1 LRARFFSVAVF
12 TGLTVWSAVAYPW
25 TTPGFAALALAEGLI
40 AVFWV
45 RRAHG
50 HDPRSPVV
58 GFMTLSYIGLAYLVS
73 LLVGKPDGLHF
84 WIVFI
89 VALAIVG
96 PIVLVAP
103 KLLPRRAELP
113 D

>member
-1 LRARFFSVAVF
+1 
-12 TGLTVWSAVAYPW
+12 
-25 TTPGFAALALAEGLI
+25 
-40 AVFWV
+40 
-45 RRAHG
+45 
-50 HDPRSPVV
+50 
-58 GFMTLSYIGLAYLVS
+58 MTLSYIGLAYLVS

-84 WIVFI
+84 WIVFT

-96 PIVLVAP
+96 PIVLAAP

>member
-1 LRARFFSVAVF
+1 MRVRFFSAAA
-12 TGLTVWSAVAYPW
+12 LAALAVWSAGAHPW
-25 TTPGFAALALAEGLI
+25 STPGYASLALAWALI
-40 AVFWV
+40 AVFWF
-45 RRAHG
+45 RRAHAR
-50 HDPRSPVV
+50 DPRSPVV
-58 GFMTLSYIGLAYLVS
+58 AFITLSYIGLAYLVS

-84 WIVFI
+84 WIIFT